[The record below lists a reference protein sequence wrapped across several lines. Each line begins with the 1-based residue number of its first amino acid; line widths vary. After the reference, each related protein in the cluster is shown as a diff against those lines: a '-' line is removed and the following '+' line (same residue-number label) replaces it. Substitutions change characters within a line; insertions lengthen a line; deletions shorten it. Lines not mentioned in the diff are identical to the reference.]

1 MATVVYALSGEG
13 RGHATRA
20 QTVIEE
26 LRGQHDIK
34 VYAYGQ
40 AADFLAPI
48 YRATQVEVRRIPGLQ
63 FHYTTRGSLDYF
75 RTLLSSTCDF
85 HFPRPTHGPSRLCSA
100 LNLEALPRSSCRL
113 LPRDFFY

>member
-26 LRGQHDIK
+26 LRAQHDIK
-34 VYAYGQ
+34 VYAYGH

-48 YRATQVEVRRIPGLQ
+48 YRATQVEIRRIPGLQ
-63 FHYTTRGSLDYF
+63 FHYTARGSLDYF
-75 RTLLSSTCDF
+75 RTLLSSTPYLLQLRARVD
-85 HFPRPTHGPSRLCSA
+85 RLCPELVRDAPA
-100 LNLEALPRSSCRL
+100 LV
-113 LPRDFFY
+113 